1 MYNKKSSSENRK
13 DRTMEEGIWGV
24 ITALGSALFVCYG
37 MLFTKASR
45 KDFDNLRDDMD
56 SFKTIIDKKIIN
68 YATKDDLKNL
78 KDDIVRAITTHEHTV
93 ASRIEDKF
101 DTIVMM
107 LNGKGR
113 SKK

>member
-1 MYNKKSSSENRK
+1 MYKNRNKRNVN
-13 DRTMEEGIWGV
+13 MEDGIWGV
-24 ITALGSALFVCYG
+24 ITALGSAVFVCYG
-37 MLFTKASR
+37 LLFTKTSR
-45 KDFDNLRDDMD
+45 KDFEDLRDDID
-56 SFKTIIDKKIIN
+56 SFKTTIDKKIIN

>member
-1 MYNKKSSSENRK
+1 M
-13 DRTMEEGIWGV
+13 DGIWGV
-24 ITALGSALFVCYG
+24 ITALGSALFICYG

-45 KDFDNLRDDMD
+45 KDFEDLKEDFGEFRT
-56 SFKTIIDKKIIN
+56 SIDKKIAN

-101 DTIVMM
+101 DTIVMI
-107 LNGKGR
+107 LNGEGR